1 MGRAHDE
8 HRAAQQAVEVERMER
23 LERRNGEQEAAAAAL
38 AALAPM
44 RAGTLQFLRNPML
57 GEQFAQVVQMLEQGA
72 EVANLISPEVE
83 AELAARLQAAASL
96 MAVREAQARAHIA
109 EGELNAAASWVQA

>member
-1 MGRAHDE
+1 MGRARDE
-8 HRAAQQAVEVERMER
+8 HRAAQEAVEVERMER
-23 LERRNGEQEAAAAAL
+23 VERRNGEQEAAAAAL

-44 RAGTLQFLRNPML
+44 RAGTLQFRHPML

-72 EVANLISPEVE
+72 EPNLISPEVE

-109 EGELNAAASWVQA
+109 EGELHAAASWVQA